1 MSLAN
6 QILIVD
12 DEPGICHVLQQTLA
26 EKEYKVQMAG
36 NASEALERIRD
47 TSFALALVDLLLPD
61 MDGLRLA
68 EAIRLID
75 PGTPVI
81 LMSAHG
87 AIAFEGM
94 ASHPAIRHYL
104 HKPFSLERLLGLVR
118 RYVPAT
124 AANGGNS
131 PATVERER

>member
-1 MSLAN
+1 MAN

-12 DEPGICHVLQQTLA
+12 DEPGICQVLQQTLA
-26 EKEYKVQMAG
+26 EEKYKVQMAG
-36 NASEALERIRD
+36 NVSEALERIRD
-47 TSFALALVDLLLPD
+47 TSFALAVVDLLLPD
-61 MDGLRLA
+61 MDGLQLA

-81 LMSAHG
+81 MMSAYG
-87 AIAFEGM
+87 AVALEGM
-94 ASHPAIRHYL
+94 SSHPAIRHYL

-124 AANGGNS
+124 AANGANLNA
-131 PATVERER
+131 PVERGC